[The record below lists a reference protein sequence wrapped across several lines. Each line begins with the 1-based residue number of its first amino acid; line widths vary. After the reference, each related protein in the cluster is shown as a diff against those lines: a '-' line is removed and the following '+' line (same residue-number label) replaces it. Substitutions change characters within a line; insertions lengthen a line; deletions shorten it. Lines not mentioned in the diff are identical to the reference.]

1 MAAVPVQRYYP
12 RLLQRAL
19 GIKVLMTSPSWKP
32 CQGHI
37 LSNRIC
43 PWLCCQAEDRKVA
56 GVSPNVD
63 AVGEG
68 VASAEADAGG
78 GGPRHDQLQWS
89 RPATGPVDRT
99 GARAGRRVVIR

>member
-1 MAAVPVQRYYP
+1 MV
-12 RLLQRAL
+12 
-19 GIKVLMTSPSWKP
+19 
-32 CQGHI
+32 
-37 LSNRIC
+37 C

>member
-1 MAAVPVQRYYP
+1 MPLAV
-12 RLLQRAL
+12 L
-19 GIKVLMTSPSWKP
+19 PSRRPKS
-32 CQGHI
+32 GR
-37 LSNRIC
+37 S
-43 PWLCCQAEDRKVA
+43 E
-56 GVSPNVD
+56 PNVD

>member
-1 MAAVPVQRYYP
+1 MRSTRDAIRT
-12 RLLQRAL
+12 
-19 GIKVLMTSPSWKP
+19 GENGENDT
-32 CQGHI
+32 
-37 LSNRIC
+37 
-43 PWLCCQAEDRKVA
+43 
-56 GVSPNVD
+56 